1 MYSGPAMARTAL
13 TLAAVVDGALALAD
27 AEGLAAV
34 TVRRLAGELGVTPMA
49 LYWHV
54 RSKDELLDGM
64 AAGVLERVD
73 RSVDPA
79 APWQEQLRSLL
90 GSLVA
95 ALRAHPAAAV
105 LVATRTV
112 SSEEGLRVTETL
124 LDVLRRGGFPPAEAT
139 HVARHAVATAAHLVG
154 SQPGAVSGRSA
165 EVDERA
171 RLLLESLPPER
182 FPRLVEASVP
192 LTRSTDPDAYVA
204 LGLEL
209 LLAGITTVAAR

>member
-1 MYSGPAMARTAL
+1 MARTAL

-73 RSVDPA
+73 RSVDPG
-79 APWQEQLRSLL
+79 APWPEQLRSLL

-95 ALRAHPAAAV
+95 ALQAHPSAAV

-112 SSEEGLRVTETL
+112 SSEEGLRLTEAL
-124 LDVLRRGGFPPAEAT
+124 LDVLRCGGFPPAEAT

-154 SQPGAVSGRSA
+154 SEPRAAGEG
-165 EVDERA
+165 DERA
-171 RLLLESLPPER
+171 RLLLESLPPEQY
-182 FPRLVEASVP
+182 PRLVEAAGP
-192 LTRSTDPDAYVA
+192 LTRGAAPDAYVA

-209 LLAGITTVAAR
+209 LLAGITTVAARGR

>member
-1 MYSGPAMARTAL
+1 MARTAL
-13 TLAAVVDGALALAD
+13 TLGAVVDGALALAD

-54 RSKDELLDGM
+54 RNKDELLDGM

-79 APWQEQLRSLL
+79 APWPGQLRSLL
-90 GSLVA
+90 GSLVT

-124 LDVLRRGGFPPAEAT
+124 LDVLRRGGFPPADAT
-139 HVARHAVATAAHLVG
+139 HVARHAVSTAAHLVG
-154 SQPGAVSGRSA
+154 SEPRAVPGEG
-165 EVDERA
+165 DERA
-171 RLLLESLPPER
+171 RLLLESLPPDQY
-182 FPRLVEASVP
+182 PRLVEASVP
-192 LTRSTDPDAYVA
+192 LTRGTDPDAYVT

-209 LLAGITTVAAR
+209 LLAGITTVARGRRG

>member
-1 MYSGPAMARTAL
+1 MARTAL

-64 AAGVLERVD
+64 AAGALERVD

-79 APWQEQLRSLL
+79 APWPDQLRSLL
-90 GSLVA
+90 GSLVE
-95 ALRAHPAAAV
+95 ALRAHPSAAV

-112 SSEEGLRVTETL
+112 SSAEGLRVTEAL

-139 HVARHAVATAAHLVG
+139 HVARHAVAAAAHLVG
-154 SQPGAVSGRSA
+154 SEPRVAGEA
-165 EVDERA
+165 DERA
-171 RLLLESLPPER
+171 RVLLESLPPEQY
-182 FPRLVEASVP
+182 PRLVEASVP
-192 LTRSTDPDAYVA
+192 LTRGTDPDTYVA

-209 LLAGITTVAAR
+209 LLAGITTVAARGR